1 MKNPDFYQQPVVW
14 TGRIDGTDEELLRW
28 HQRIIPVNL
37 LTGTLPAL
45 KPHQQGIAFLGFAC
59 DEGVRRNKG
68 RIGAVEGPAALRRA
82 CSNFPV
88 HFDNQLVLAD
98 AGDIICKDNLLE
110 DAQQA
115 LADTVLTIRKAGYL
129 PVLLGGGHEM
139 TYGHATGIYQHLRQ
153 RKRHEKLGLLNIDA
167 HFDLRIPGEEGSTS
181 GTGFWQLAE
190 DCKLE
195 GIPFYY
201 LALGIQANS
210 NTQQL
215 FRIAGDL
222 DVQYVDADAFHLQDK
237 VLLQAAI
244 SQFVRDV
251 DHIYLTVD
259 MDVFSAAFA
268 PGVSAASYNG
278 IRPDGLFLECY
289 RSILQS
295 GKLAGIDIAEL
306 NPSLDIDNHTARL
319 GASLLFE
326 MVSNLHYH

>member
-1 MKNPDFYQQPVVW
+1 MRKPDFYRQPAAW

-28 HQRIIPVNL
+28 HQRITPVNL
-37 LTGTLPAL
+37 LTGSLPSL
-45 KPHQQGIAFLGFAC
+45 KSHQQGIAFLGFAS

-68 RIGAVEGPAALRRA
+68 RTGAAEGPAVLRKA

-88 HFDNQLVLAD
+88 HFDSELVLAD
-98 AGDIICKDNLLE
+98 VGDVVCKDGLLE

-129 PVLLGGGHEM
+129 PVLLGGGHEI
-139 TYGHATGIYQHLRQ
+139 TYGHANGIYQHLRL
-153 RKRHEKLGLLNIDA
+153 RKRGEKLGLLNFDA
-167 HFDLRIPGEEGSTS
+167 HFDLRMKGEEGSTS
-181 GTGFWQLAE
+181 GTGFWQLAQ

-195 GIPFYY
+195 GTPYHY
-201 LALGIQANS
+201 LALGIQTNS

-222 DVQYVDADAFHLQDK
+222 DAQYVDADAFHLQDK
-237 VLLQAAI
+237 ALLHAAI
-244 SQFVRDV
+244 GQFLRDV
-251 DHIYLTVD
+251 DHVYLTID
-259 MDVFSAAFA
+259 LDVFSAAFA
-268 PGVSAASYNG
+268 PGVSATAYNG

-289 RSILQS
+289 RNILQS

-306 NPSLDIDNHTARL
+306 NPSLDVDNRTAKL

-326 MVSNLHYH
+326 MISNLHYH

>member
-1 MKNPDFYQQPVVW
+1 MKKPDFYRQPVAW

-28 HQRIIPVNL
+28 HQRITLVNL

-45 KPHQQGIAFLGFAC
+45 KSHQQGIAVLGFAC

-68 RIGAVEGPAALRRA
+68 RAGAVEGPAALRRA

-88 HFDNQLVLAD
+88 HFDRELLIADVGDVICIDNQL
-98 AGDIICKDNLLE
+98 E
-110 DAQQA
+110 EAQAA

-129 PVLLGGGHEM
+129 PVLLGGGHEI
-139 TYGHATGIYQHLRQ
+139 TYGHAQGIYKHLQQ
-153 RKRHEKLGLLNIDA
+153 RKRHEKLGLVNIDA
-167 HFDLRIPGEEGSTS
+167 HFDLRIPGQEGSTS
-181 GTGFWQLAE
+181 GTGFWQLAQ

-195 GIPFYY
+195 GVPFHY
-201 LALGIQANS
+201 LALGIQTNS

-222 DVQYVDADAFHLQDK
+222 DVQYVDADAFHLQDR

-244 SQFVRDV
+244 SQFLRDV
-251 DHIYLTVD
+251 DAVYLTVD
-259 MDVFSAAFA
+259 LDVFSAAFA
-268 PGVSAASYNG
+268 PGVSAVAYNG

-326 MVSNLHYH
+326 MASNLHYH